1 MKTISISKN
10 LYLIYGFEKEGC
22 HIIPSYYQPKK
33 FSGDT
38 ILWLLPVD
46 KNDKSKKIEC
56 DSYTVKTKRKETFL
70 WNLNESTLRKAIT
83 YGKLVNGVDVCKF
96 GKQWVISI
104 AAMKR
109 EYGEPV
115 RM

>member
-10 LYLIYGFEKEGC
+10 KYLIYGFEKEGC
-22 HIIPSYYQPKK
+22 HIIPSHYQPKK

-70 WNLNESTLRKAIT
+70 WNLDESTLRKAIT
-83 YGKLVNGVDVCKF
+83 YGKLVNGVDVGKF